1 MPARST
7 SPVPFSRGGREVTRS
22 RMRRVRLSVAVA
34 AMCVC
39 AATAA
44 AVSARQSRL
53 RAAAG
58 ISASTQ
64 TAGPGPQFTGLAARV
79 LSRPSA
85 VRATDGRFHI
95 VYELV
100 LTDVTPLAVDVKQ
113 LDVRDG
119 RTHRVLQA
127 LAGRALSSRMNPV
140 GTPEGVKPARATRLR
155 SSGSAVIWFDVRVRS
170 RADIPR
176 VLEHRVVAVTLP
188 TASRPATRF
197 TSLIARFSLRS
208 QAPLVL
214 GPPVRG
220 GLWVADEGCC
230 DLDTHHRRGLLTID
244 GNMVVPQRFA
254 IDWIKIDRRH
264 RGWVGN
270 PNRLSSYFSYG
281 QPEIAAA
288 AGKVVFARDGIPNS
302 PPPHDPKPPPL
313 AKLPGNTVTLRVRPG
328 IYLLYAHMK
337 PGSVRVH
344 VGEHVRRGQLLGELG
359 NSGNSATPHLH
370 LQVQTTPSFVG
381 DGLPFVFDRFKL
393 IGQIT
398 EHFSDA
404 NLGLRP
410 NGQLRF
416 APAHPAGIRRFE
428 MPLDRNV
435 VQFSNR
441 R

>member
-1 MPARST
+1 
-7 SPVPFSRGGREVTRS
+7 
-22 RMRRVRLSVAVA
+22 
-34 AMCVC
+34 
-39 AATAA
+39 
-44 AVSARQSRL
+44 
-53 RAAAG
+53 
-58 ISASTQ
+58 
-64 TAGPGPQFTGLAARV
+64 
-79 LSRPSA
+79 

-100 LTDVTPLAVDVKQ
+100 LTNMTDFAVNIDRVE
-113 LDVRDG
+113 VRDA
-119 RTHRVLQA
+119 RTHHLLQS
-127 LAGRALSSRMNPV
+127 LAARALSSRMNPV
-140 GTPEGVKPARATRLR
+140 GNPGVKGAQARLIH
-155 SSGSAVIWFDVRVRS
+155 SSGSAVVWFDVRVRS

-176 VLEHRVVAVTLP
+176 VLVHSVVATTLP
-188 TASRPATRF
+188 TPGQPATRF
-197 TSLIARFSLRS
+197 RNLVARVSLRS

-220 GLWVADEGCC
+220 GLWVSDEGCC
-230 DLDTHHRRGLLTID
+230 DLDTHHRRGLLTVD

-270 PNRLSSYFSYG
+270 PDRLSSYFSYG

-288 AGKVVFARDGIPNS
+288 AGTIVFARDGIPNS

-370 LQVQTTPSFVG
+370 FQVQTTASFVG
-381 DGLPFVFDRFKL
+381 DGLPYVFDRFEL
-393 IGQIT
+393 LGQIT

-416 APAHPAGIRRFE
+416 APAHHPGTRRLE
-428 MPLDRNV
+428 LPLDRNV
-435 VQFSNR
+435 VRFEGG
-441 R
+441 